1 MNDVLNFILLMI
13 SNILTFLAILLLLF
27 NIKEITLCVIL
38 LSIAWLLQFL
48 IISILLLLSNKIL

>member
-48 IISILLLLSNKIL
+48 IISILLFLSNKIL